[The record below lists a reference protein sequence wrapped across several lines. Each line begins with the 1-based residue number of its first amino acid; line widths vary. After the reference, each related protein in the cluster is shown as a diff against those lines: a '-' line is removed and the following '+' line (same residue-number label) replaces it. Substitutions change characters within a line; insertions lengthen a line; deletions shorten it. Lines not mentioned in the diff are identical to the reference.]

1 MKSNENSWQNQINII
16 EGQVGKREELVQ
28 TWKNDKIHEPYLGQL
43 KLEYKKNVLTMEKN
57 DLTRSEGQA
66 GYTIKQKETYIEQL
80 EKQMKLRDELI
91 KHQHDV

>member
-1 MKSNENSWQNQINII
+1 
-16 EGQVGKREELVQ
+16 
-28 TWKNDKIHEPYLGQL
+28 
-43 KLEYKKNVLTMEKN
+43 MEKN

-91 KHQHDV
+91 KH